1 MLFLFRGL
9 LDFCCPKIPFY
20 WETIF
25 HLVFLDKEFFYLK
38 WLLNK
43 ILCFKKEKKKLFSS
57 LKGYFLCFSTAMFVP
72 YFKNNFNKLLKG
84 NTCVSNYSQQASLYP
99 IISYLYHQ
107 ASLCHPVNWFLLW
120 LPSLWPLPCVCW
132 PGCKFD
138 WPVEQVL

>member
-43 ILCFKKEKKKLFSS
+43 ILCFKKEKKKISASGFDE
-57 LKGYFLCFSTAMFVP
+57 
-72 YFKNNFNKLLKG
+72 LLE
-84 NTCVSNYSQQASLYP
+84 S
-99 IISYLYHQ
+99 IF
-107 ASLCHPVNWFLLW
+107 FLL
-120 LPSLWPLPCVCW
+120 LVVEVFSLQKV
-132 PGCKFD
+132 
-138 WPVEQVL
+138 VEMLEEVIFGWQEVR